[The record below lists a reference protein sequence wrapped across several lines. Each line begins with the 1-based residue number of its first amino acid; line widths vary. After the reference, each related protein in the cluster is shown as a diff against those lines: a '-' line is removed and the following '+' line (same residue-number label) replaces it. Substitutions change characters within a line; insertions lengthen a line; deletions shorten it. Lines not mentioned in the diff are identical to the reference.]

1 MYMYSTLYYCMTF
14 AIPIFYKLSQ
24 LELVNGEFFLY
35 LSCEE
40 YTAGDEYKINRI
52 CGMLR
57 YVIKVHV

>member
-1 MYMYSTLYYCMTF
+1 MTF

-40 YTAGDEYKINRI
+40 YTAGDEYKINCI
-52 CGMLR
+52 CGILR